1 MLHQKLFL
9 SVAEVES
16 FRPIQSSISPAQQID
31 QQINRLED
39 AIRGRARRKMG
50 QAMDEMFGHEDLSD
64 LMGV

>member
-16 FRPIQSSISPAQQID
+16 FRPIQSSISPD

-39 AIRGRARRKMG
+39 AIRGRARRKMC
-50 QAMDEMFGHEDLSD
+50 QAMDEMFDG
-64 LMGV
+64 GVI